1 MLHSLTSLS
10 AGQLPLDPSRFHHVN
25 EFAGATGWLHAPLRA
40 YAQYGVILFALALVA
55 AWWRARRSDDASTV
69 AAALWA
75 PVGTL
80 LALAANQPL
89 VHWVDEPRPYTA
101 LPHVLVLVS
110 RGTDA
115 SFPSDHAVMAGAVT
129 AGVFLVSR
137 RLGVITGVGALL
149 MGFARVYVGAHY
161 PGDVLAGLLFGAL
174 VTLAGL
180 LVFRPLLTS
189 LVGVVSRT
197 PLRMLVT
204 AAVTGEGRPARR

>member
-10 AGQLPLDPSRFHHVN
+10 AGQLPLDSSWFHHVN
-25 EFAGATGWLHAPLRA
+25 EFARATGWLHAPLRA
-40 YAQYGVILFALALVA
+40 YAQYGVILFALALLV
-55 AWWRARRSDDASTV
+55 AWWRARRSDDAATV

-89 VHWVDEPRPYTA
+89 VHWVDEPRPYTT

-110 RGTDA
+110 HSTDA

-180 LVFRPLLTS
+180 LVFRHLLTS

-204 AAVTGEGRPARR
+204 AAPAP